1 MFYNQNDGSCQTDGP
16 PFLCMQW
23 DFLRSQ
29 MQGGS
34 TDLLAYPEYF
44 SCSLLNEI
52 GPRYVAVI
60 GRLVQVGESD
70 ASQC

>member
-1 MFYNQNDGSCQTDGP
+1 
-16 PFLCMQW
+16 MQW

-34 TDLLAYPEYF
+34 KDLLAYPEYF

-70 ASQC
+70 ASQY